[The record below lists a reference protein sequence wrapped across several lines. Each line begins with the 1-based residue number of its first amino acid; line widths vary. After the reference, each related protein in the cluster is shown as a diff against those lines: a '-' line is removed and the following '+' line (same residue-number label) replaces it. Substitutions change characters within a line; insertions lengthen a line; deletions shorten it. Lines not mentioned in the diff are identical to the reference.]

1 MDALRCHIIMLRREL
16 PLRIPRQGR
25 RPAELISWFHGY
37 PGELDA
43 VLSEFLGEER
53 NFWDRV
59 LSKTPLS
66 EMAVADYERL
76 MEAFGPR
83 LAKDGNPSEVVYLSK
98 SERLKHMVIVREGLL
113 YLGIETKLHTLPVS
127 QPANGWLYALD
138 RYGNLFCGTTK
149 GFDRIVEGGIKRI
162 NHSSFNAD
170 KDVIVAGVIYAKN
183 GKLTYLDNASGH
195 YQASREQLEE
205 FIHLLEAEEVDLT
218 GVEVG
223 SMQPVAPADRN
234 KVPRG
239 EAVAF
244 YLFPSVAQFLS
255 NQGGVLHGEPAQ
267 GPPRNL

>member
-1 MDALRCHIIMLRREL
+1 M
-16 PLRIPRQGR
+16 
-25 RPAELISWFHGY
+25 
-37 PGELDA
+37 
-43 VLSEFLGEER
+43 
-53 NFWDRV
+53 
-59 LSKTPLS
+59 
-66 EMAVADYERL
+66 
-76 MEAFGPR
+76 
-83 LAKDGNPSEVVYLSK
+83 
-98 SERLKHMVIVREGLL
+98 
-113 YLGIETKLHTLPVS
+113 
-127 QPANGWLYALD
+127 
-138 RYGNLFCGTTK
+138 
-149 GFDRIVEGGIKRI
+149 EGGIKRI
-162 NHSSFNAD
+162 NHSSFNAG

-255 NQGGVLHGEPAQ
+255 NQGGDSTESQRRDRRETCRALPSVVPYRAA
-267 GPPRNL
+267 